1 MKGNIYY
8 IEGNCGRINGED
20 NAVYFF
26 HKNDLLN
33 CTIYQLSEGDYV
45 EFEVEKQSNFKNDKA
60 VKIRK
65 KGADIS
71 NSKNT
76 VNPGINPKFKFDN
89 FNNDEK
95 EILNYLKKVFYLT
108 NSGSPLTIANSTY
121 RYCLVKPTNDF
132 SLTFNLNREIV
143 IIFSDYVSFEPRT
156 LDAATYA
163 IEQISSKLRID
174 RGCQIVIS
182 SDEKI
187 EQKLSA
193 ILKDTNLNS
202 IVIPFSYKELLS
214 SPNEGFVLNR
224 FRKYLF
230 DVDLFSSSNPIQ
242 NDIFF
247 FGRRDYVFDIVNKCK
262 NNIHS
267 GIFGLRR
274 SGKTSLLYAIKRLL
288 KNDNYPAIY
297 IPCQSQLSSSN
308 WQMALYT
315 IIRDIYKETG
325 IKERNVHSKQS
336 YLDGNAAVCFED
348 DILTLYKETSKTIVL
363 LFDEIEAITF
373 DVPSDNS
380 NWADGT
386 YYISFWN
393 ALRGLYLKNPNVIS
407 IVVAGTN
414 PRINEIP
421 VLHNGSTNPMY
432 GQLALSNQGAYLLP
446 FTLIDTQNMVNTLG
460 GYMGLSFDDHVC
472 SSLTLDCGGHPY
484 LIRLLCSFINHE
496 IKDAGLSRPRIVSQ
510 SKYNEFIKLFEET
523 NEATGFYLMIL
534 NILVTN
540 YPKEFNVLKE
550 LALNGGKYISNFVD
564 DNALLHLLGYGLI
577 ENVDGIY
584 KIRFKTIERYLL
596 GKYKYERANLTIE
609 EQKQEIQYRINSV
622 EMSLRKLVKN
632 TLATLKG
639 INKSKELVLKVM
651 TEHSAIQSYD
661 LTKANSL
668 SYNELFDPSVNKIYF
683 SVLSR
688 IIVDNFDLFA
698 NIFEN
703 TSKDDLRNDFDIINK
718 ARRVPDHS
726 YTESSQ
732 NWTQSDFLQ
741 FRHSISKI
749 EELLKNYE

>member
-8 IEGNCGRINGED
+8 IEGSYGYINGD
-20 NAVYFF
+20 DSAVYFF

-33 CTIYQLSEGDYV
+33 CTIYQLNDGDYV
-45 EFEVEKQSNFKNDKA
+45 EFEVQKQSDFKKDKA
-60 VKIRK
+60 IKIRK
-65 KGADIS
+65 KGADTS
-71 NSKNT
+71 NTQNT
-76 VNPGINPKFKFDN
+76 VNPGINPKFKFDSYN
-89 FNNDEK
+89 DDEK
-95 EILNYLKKVFYLT
+95 EIINYLKKVFYIT
-108 NSGSPLTIANSTY
+108 NSGASLTIANSTY
-121 RYCLVKPTNDF
+121 RYCLVKPTSDF

-143 IIFSDYVSFEPRT
+143 VIFSDYVSFEPRT

-174 RGCQIVIS
+174 RGCQIIIS

-187 EQKLSA
+187 EQKLTA
-193 ILKDTNLNS
+193 VLRDTNLNS

-214 SPNEGFVLNR
+214 SPVDEFVLNR

-230 DVDLFSSSNPIQ
+230 DVDLFSSSTPIQ

-274 SGKTSLLYAIKRLL
+274 SGKTSLLYAVKRLL
-288 KNDNYPAIY
+288 KSDNYPAIY

-315 IIRDIYKETG
+315 IVRDIYKETG
-325 IKERNVHSKQS
+325 IKERYVHSKQS
-336 YLDGNAAVCFED
+336 YIDGNAAVCFEE
-348 DILTLYKETSKTIVL
+348 DILTIYKEVSKPIVL

-373 DVPSDNS
+373 DVPSENS
-380 NWADGT
+380 SWIDGT
-386 YYISFWN
+386 YYIPFWN
-393 ALRGLYLKNPNVIS
+393 ALRGLYLKNPNAIS

-421 VLHNGSTNPMY
+421 VLYNGNTNPMY

-460 GYMGLSFDDHVC
+460 GYMGLSFDEHVC

-484 LIRLLCSFINHE
+484 LIRLLCSFINKE
-496 IKDAGLSRPRIVSQ
+496 IKDAGLPRPKMVGQ
-510 SKYNEFIKLFEET
+510 SKYKEYIKAFEET

-534 NILVTN
+534 NILVTK

-550 LALNGGKYISNFVD
+550 LALNGGKYVSNFVD

-577 ENVDGIY
+577 ENIDGIY
-584 KIRFKTIERYLL
+584 KIRFRTIERYLL

-609 EQKQEIQYRINSV
+609 EQKQEIQCRINIV

-632 TLATLKG
+632 TLATLMG
-639 INKSKELVLKVM
+639 VNKAKETVLNVM
-651 TEHSAIQSYD
+651 REHNAIQSYD
-661 LTKANSL
+661 ITKASSL
-668 SYNELFDPSVNKIYF
+668 QYNELFDPSVNKIYF
-683 SVLSR
+683 SVLSK
-688 IIVDNFDLFA
+688 IVINNFTLFS
-698 NIFEN
+698 NIFEG
-703 TSKDDLRNDFDIINK
+703 TSMSELQADFDIINK

-732 NWTQSDFLQ
+732 NWTQNDFLQ
-741 FRHSISKI
+741 FRASISKI
-749 EELLKNYE
+749 EEKLKDYE